1 MQLHDPPLSDRL
13 IKIGRGYLNQT
24 YTESYIKSQELCC
37 ICKRRLDEGG
47 ASGKSGKG
55 TDVGIGGVE
64 EKIRG
69 REQALKNYI

>member
-47 ASGKSGKG
+47 ASGKRSNAGKAGKG
-55 TDVGIGGVE
+55 
-64 EKIRG
+64 
-69 REQALKNYI
+69 QM